1 MENGLSKSYLLKTKI
16 GVLSVSMMGMASLAI
31 TPSYAAI
38 AKYFIAGNTLVQ
50 MLTSLPNLFMMIAGF
65 VVGKLASMRIR
76 EKVLVLSAISMII
89 IGGILPLFYHESLL
103 FLLVCS
109 CLVGFGQGACTNLS
123 QVLVTRM
130 LPSDMQ
136 QSAMGQTTTFTNLG
150 GMVFIMGG
158 GLLGVTSWVRNYWIY
173 IFAIF
178 VLLLICALVP
188 MSPLSVESG
197 DAVNDVPENG
207 QIHINKYVWYIS
219 FWAFFTMLM
228 NNVLNNNIALFITR
242 NHFGGTSQ
250 AAITTT
256 ISLLGGLLCGLI
268 VGMLGK
274 KFKYSTIAMSF
285 FGYAISYLVIG
296 CARNLIVIL
305 IGSFVVGAAMS
316 IAMGQYPYLMSLVT
330 DKNSVSMGLGIWA
343 AVYSIGGV
351 LSPFVINP
359 LVAWLGNN
367 GIINVFSISGTL
379 ALVIGIIVLI
389 TGFQRKLVNRT
400 TLDEK

>member
-1 MENGLSKSYLLKTKI
+1 MENGLTKSYLLKTRI

-38 AKYFIAGNTLVQ
+38 AKYFAAGNTLVQ

-65 VVGKLASMRIR
+65 VVGKLASMRIH
-76 EKVLVLSAISMII
+76 EKTLVLSAISMII
-89 IGGILPLFYHESLL
+89 VGGVLPLFYHGSLL

-130 LPSDMQ
+130 LPGNMR

-158 GLLGVTSWVRNYWIY
+158 GLLGATSWVRNYWIY

-188 MSPLSVESG
+188 MHPLSVESE
-197 DAVNDVPENG
+197 DASNDVEGG

-228 NNVLNNNIALFITR
+228 NNVLNNNIALFITH

-268 VGMLGK
+268 VGALGK
-274 KFKYSTIAMSF
+274 KFKYSTIAISF
-285 FGYAISYLVIG
+285 FGYAVSYLVIG
-296 CARNLIVIL
+296 CARNLTVIL
-305 IGSFVVGAAMS
+305 IGSFIVGAAMS
-316 IAMGQYPYLMSLVT
+316 VAMGQYPYLMSLVT

-359 LVAWLGNN
+359 LVIWLGDN
-367 GIINVFSISGTL
+367 GIINVFSISGIL
-379 ALVIGIIVLI
+379 ALIIGIIVLI
-389 TGFQRKLVNRT
+389 TGFQRKLVSYA
-400 TLDEK
+400 TLSRK